1 MGSAP
6 GSVDQHLLLAKRVRS
21 KGSWALRLYSPRSVF
36 GEARGVVT
44 KTERQTKEA
53 RLIDPGSSATSLPPT
68 LQIKNVYQKLVR
80 SRKAP

>member
-1 MGSAP
+1 
-6 GSVDQHLLLAKRVRS
+6 
-21 KGSWALRLYSPRSVF
+21 VF

-68 LQIKNVYQKLVR
+68 LQIKNAYQKLVR